1 MSHHDLA
8 AVWSALNCRPDID
21 NILQELIGRYVL
33 EASKH
38 ASERSLLRE
47 IAFGHVVALRTIFDL
62 QRTYLQSSDLSFETK
77 SSILTPDIL
86 FSAITHLLVVKV
98 SAFCAQDSLPDHD
111 VYCRFIGQALVSGIR
126 ALHLQNRRLS
136 PSEYETIMLRFT
148 EAWNGETLHGV
159 DQFSINFFCRRMLAE
174 LSTELENPRLSRP
187 ACGIVHLQDFHHGLV
202 RSP

>member
-38 ASERSLLRE
+38 ASEGSLLRE

-62 QRTYLQSSDLSFETK
+62 QRTYLQSPNLSFETK
-77 SSILTPDIL
+77 SLILTPDIL
-86 FSAITHLLVVKV
+86 FSAITHLLDVKISV
-98 SAFCAQDSLPDHD
+98 FCDHDGFPDYD
-111 VYCRFIGQALVSGIR
+111 VYCSFIGQALVSGIR
-126 ALHLQNRRLS
+126 ALHIQNRRLS
-136 PSEYETIMLRFT
+136 SPEYTTIMLRFN
-148 EAWNGETLHGV
+148 EAWNGETLRDV
-159 DQFSINFFCRRMLAE
+159 DQFSINLFCRRMLAE
-174 LSTELENPRLSRP
+174 LSAELENPRLSRP
-187 ACGIVHLQDFHHGLV
+187 ACGIARLQDFHHGLV